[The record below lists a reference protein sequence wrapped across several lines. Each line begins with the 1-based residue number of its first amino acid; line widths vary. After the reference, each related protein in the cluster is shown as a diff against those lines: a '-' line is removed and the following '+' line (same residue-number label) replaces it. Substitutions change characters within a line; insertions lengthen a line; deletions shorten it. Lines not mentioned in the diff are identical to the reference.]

1 MNILKVEKKFFLRAY
16 NNLAILVFYCRL
28 QLIQY
33 FLTNSLVPPLPRS
46 PTNLEGW
53 KFIGVSLEE
62 LQLAGAKKLEK
73 KYSEWRNLST
83 DVIPMR

>member
-46 PTNLEGW
+46 PTNLEG
-53 KFIGVSLEE
+53 
-62 LQLAGAKKLEK
+62 
-73 KYSEWRNLST
+73 
-83 DVIPMR
+83 